1 MEAREVIAIA
11 MILIGCFFF
20 LTSAIGLLRFPDMF
34 TRMHATGKC
43 DTMAVLMTMA
53 GLIVYHGINLDSFKL
68 LLIVVFIY
76 IANPTA
82 THVLCRAAYRL
93 GVEPWTRET
102 KDKK

>member
-1 MEAREVIAIA
+1 MVVRDVIAIA

-43 DTMAVLMTMA
+43 DTMAVLMIMT
-53 GLIVYHGINLDSFKL
+53 GLIVHHGINLDSFKL

-82 THVLCRAAYRL
+82 THVLSRAAFRL
-93 GVEPWTRET
+93 GVQPWTKET

>member
-1 MEAREVIAIA
+1 MMIRDLIA
-11 MILIGCFFF
+11 MALILVGCFFF

-43 DTMAVLMTMA
+43 DTLAVLLVMT
-53 GLIVYHGINLDSFKL
+53 GLVVHHGINLDSFKL

-82 THVLCRAAYRL
+82 QWDN
-93 GVEPWTRET
+93 P
-102 KDKK
+102 

>member
-1 MEAREVIAIA
+1 MMIRDLIA
-11 MILIGCFFF
+11 MALILVGCFFF

-43 DTMAVLMTMA
+43 DTLAVLLVMT
-53 GLIVYHGINLDSFKL
+53 GLIIHHGINLDSFKL

-82 THVLCRAAYRL
+82 THVLSRAAYRL
-93 GVEPWTRET
+93 GVQPWT

>member
-1 MEAREVIAIA
+1 MRDIIAVA

-20 LTSAIGLLRFPDMF
+20 FTSVIGLLRFPDMF

-43 DTMAVLMTMA
+43 DTLAVLMIMA
-53 GLIVYHGINLDSFKL
+53 GLIVHHGINLDSFKM
-68 LLIVVFIY
+68 LLILVFIY

-82 THVLCRAAYRL
+82 THVLARAAFRL
-93 GVEPWTRET
+93 GVQPWTKET

>member
-1 MEAREVIAIA
+1 MVIRDIIA
-11 MILIGCFFF
+11 MILILIGCFFF

-43 DTMAVLMTMA
+43 DTLAVLLVMT
-53 GLIVYHGINLDSFKL
+53 GLIVHHGINLDSFKL

-82 THVLCRAAYRL
+82 THVLSRAAYRL
-93 GVEPWTRET
+93 GMQPWT

>member
-1 MEAREVIAIA
+1 MVVRDVIAVA

-43 DTMAVLMTMA
+43 DTMAVLMIMT
-53 GLIVYHGINLDSFKL
+53 GLIIHHGINLDSFKL

-82 THVLCRAAYRL
+82 THVLSRAAFRL
-93 GVEPWTRET
+93 GVQPWT

>member
-1 MEAREVIAIA
+1 MVIRDIIA
-11 MILIGCFFF
+11 MLLILIGCFFF

-43 DTMAVLMTMA
+43 DTLAVLLVMT
-53 GLIVYHGINLDSFKL
+53 GLIIHHGINLDSFKL

-82 THVLCRAAYRL
+82 THVLSRAAYRL
-93 GVEPWTRET
+93 GVQPWT

>member
-1 MEAREVIAIA
+1 MIRDLIA
-11 MILIGCFFF
+11 MALILVGCFFF

-43 DTMAVLMTMA
+43 DTLAVLLVMT
-53 GLIVYHGINLDSFKL
+53 GLVVHHGINLDSFKL

-82 THVLCRAAYRL
+82 THVLSRAAYRL
-93 GVEPWTRET
+93 GVQPWT

>member
-1 MEAREVIAIA
+1 MVIRDIIA
-11 MILIGCFFF
+11 MVLILIGCFFF

-43 DTMAVLMTMA
+43 DTLAVLLVMT
-53 GLIVYHGINLDSFKL
+53 GLIIHHGINLDSFKL

-82 THVLCRAAYRL
+82 THVLSRAAYRL
-93 GVEPWTRET
+93 GMQPWT